1 MDKKV
6 LWSLSYGLY
15 AIGVEGESRPSAC
28 IVNTV
33 FQVAADP
40 AILAVSINRNNYTHE
55 CIVKQNR
62 FTISVLSEDTSGAVI
77 GALGF
82 TSGREIDKLQNIR
95 YKMLQEGLP
104 VLKESICCW
113 MLCKV
118 LNTMETPTHTVFFAQ
133 IEAGSDRSVG
143 KPMTYEYYHQVIKG
157 RAPKNAPTYQ
167 PLEKVTEL
175 STESWVCPIC
185 GYVYSDP
192 ETPFEDLPADWVCP
206 ICGAGK
212 NLFQRKE

>member
-1 MDKKV
+1 MNDKI

-15 AIGVEGESRPSAC
+15 AIGVEGEKHPSAC

-33 FQVAADP
+33 FQVTASP
-40 AILAVSINRNNYTHE
+40 AILAVSVNHDNYTHQQ
-55 CIVKQNR
+55 IMKYKR
-62 FTISVLSEDTSGAVI
+62 FTVSVLSEDTSGAVI

-82 TSGREIDKLQNIR
+82 TSGRDTEKLKNIR

-104 VLKESICCW
+104 VLKENICCW

-118 LNTMETPTHTVFFAQ
+118 FQTAETPTHTIFFAT
-133 IEAGSDRSVG
+133 IEAGSERSVG
-143 KPMTYEYYHQVIKG
+143 KPMTYEYYHKVIKG
-157 RAPKNAPTYQ
+157 IAPKNAPTYQ
-167 PLEKVTEL
+167 APEKIEEKFTEEWIC
-175 STESWVCPIC
+175 TIC

-192 ETPFEDLPADWVCP
+192 DTPFEDLPVNWACP

-212 NLFQRKE
+212 SMFQRK